1 MIRGY
6 KKLKVKK
13 QEGPG
18 GPGPQGPGGTR
29 GQEGQEAREP
39 GKWEAQGPGSHQV
52 EFRPSPLSSQ

>member
-18 GPGPQGPGGTR
+18 GP
-29 GQEGQEAREP
+29 EGMEAREP
-39 GKWEAQGPGSHQV
+39 SDR
-52 EFRPSPLSSQ
+52 F